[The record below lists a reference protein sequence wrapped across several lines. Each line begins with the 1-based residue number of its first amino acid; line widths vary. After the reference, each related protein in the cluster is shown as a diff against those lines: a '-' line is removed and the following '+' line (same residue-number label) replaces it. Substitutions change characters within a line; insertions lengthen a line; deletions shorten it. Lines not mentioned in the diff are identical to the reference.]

1 MKNLTKK
8 LGLGLGLVTTSA
20 LMATSANAA
29 IDVSAIVTDLS
40 SNQASITA
48 IGGAGLLLFAAA
60 VVFRYIKKAF

>member
-1 MKNLTKK
+1 MKNLTTK
-8 LGLGLGLVTTSA
+8 LGFGFIVSTA
-20 LMATSANAA
+20 LIATSANAA